1 VTVSREARAAGLALL
16 CCLAGTLLEAQS
28 TGQPS
33 ADSLRNVRD
42 TVDLSARYLEGEALA
57 KVQLPVAPRLDP
69 DGVMPNGSRIV
80 LDPAALE
87 WTTAETVGELL
98 LHVPGVYLWR
108 GGWIGRPEYTS
119 YQGRGA
125 TSVEYFL
132 DGLPMTPV
140 GPDSVGVDP
149 ALLPLNLLDRVE
161 IERWAG
167 LLRVRMYTPRHDRAA
182 AATDILV
189 ATGDRGT
196 SRYGGSIQKRFRSGF
211 GYALAADYWN
221 APTYDAQ
228 SSDAQETNA
237 WLQLSYLHAE
247 KWGLQ
252 YQYLVQTPNRDPY
265 VGSAGDSIGAGVK
278 GTRGDM
284 QFRAF
289 MQGGGGDLTRR
300 VDLVF
305 SSTGWSGNDISQ
317 RINGIG
323 VVASWRRPTLSA
335 SASGFLRSQW
345 TRADLRGTVG
355 WAPTEALSASLEA
368 EWQSYDN
375 NRSSQWLG
383 ARAGVM
389 LPYGFDV
396 SGSARLGKV
405 VAAPAIETNVAQDI
419 SDLTATLTWQRSWVS
434 LQADVS
440 QASAFQGLAPQ
451 PYLNVPGLA
460 ATPSTTWLSVG
471 GRIAPVPWFILE
483 SRYSNPTAGTPNGNP
498 PTHSLTSATIRSK
511 FFRTFKSGAFD
522 LKAQVAVESW
532 GDGVIGV
539 DSTAAPIRL
548 NGATFLRG
556 YLELAI
562 GSFRFYYDRVNLA
575 GTDQTYVPGYAIP
588 AYGSTYGVR
597 WSFVN

>member
-1 VTVSREARAAGLALL
+1 MTHSSGARAAGLALL
-16 CCLAGTLLEAQS
+16 LLLAGAALEAQS

-33 ADSLRNVRD
+33 ADSLRNARD
-42 TVDLSARYLEGEALA
+42 TVDLSAKYLEGEALA
-57 KVQLPVAPRLDP
+57 KVRLPVAPRLDP
-69 DGVMPNGSRIV
+69 DGVMPNGSRVV
-80 LDPAALE
+80 LDSATLE
-87 WTTAETVGELL
+87 WATAETVAGLL
-98 LHVPGVYLWR
+98 LEIPGLYVWR
-108 GGWIGRPEYTS
+108 SGWLGRPAYAS

-132 DGLPMTPV
+132 DGLPVTPV
-140 GPDSVGVDP
+140 GPDSVGIDP

-167 LLRVRMYTPRHDRAA
+167 LLRVRLYTPRHAVAA
-182 AATDILV
+182 AATEILV
-189 ATGDRGT
+189 ATGDAGT
-196 SRYGGSIQKRFRSGF
+196 SRYGGSLQKRFRSGL
-211 GYALAADYWN
+211 GYAVAADYWN
-221 APTYDAQ
+221 APTNDAA

-237 WLQLSYLHAE
+237 WLQFSYLHAE
-247 KWGLQ
+247 RWGLQ
-252 YQYLVQTPNRDPY
+252 YQYIMQSPNRDPY
-265 VGSAGDSIGAGVK
+265 VGSAGDTIGAGVK

-289 MQGGGGDLTRR
+289 LRGGTGELTRQ

-305 SSTGWSGNDISQ
+305 SSIGWSGSGISQ
-317 RINGIG
+317 RINGVG

-345 TRADLRGTVG
+345 TRADIRGSVG
-355 WAPTEALSASLEA
+355 WAPTAALSASLEA
-368 EWQSYDN
+368 EWLSYDN

-405 VAAPAIETNVAQDI
+405 VAAPAIETNMAQDI
-419 SDLTATLTWQRSWVS
+419 SDLTATLNWRRSWLS

-440 QASAFQGLAPQ
+440 QAGAFQGLSPQ

-460 ATPSTTWLSVG
+460 ETPTTTWLSVG
-471 GRIAPVPWFILE
+471 GKIAPVPWVILE
-483 SRYSNPTAGTPNGNP
+483 SRYSNPTSGTPNGNP
-498 PTHSLTSATIRSK
+498 PTHSLTTATIRSK
-511 FFRTFKSGAFD
+511 FFRTFKSGTFD
-522 LKAQVAVESW
+522 LKAQLGVESW
-532 GDGVIGV
+532 GDGVIGL
-539 DSTAAPIRL
+539 DASAAPIRL

-556 YLELAI
+556 YIELAI
-562 GSFRFYYDRVNLA
+562 GSFRFYYDRTNLA
-575 GTDQTYVPGYAIP
+575 GTDQTYVPGYVIP
-588 AYGSTYGVR
+588 PYGSTYGVR